1 MKALVIYLTLVLSIH
16 QVFATGDE
24 NKVNNTASRTT
35 TTAVF
40 SEIQFFNGKNA
51 TGSDFNKFSYA
62 DGRLIKVTNSKAD
75 LSAFKYSSNEIT
87 FEEAFKGGKTMY
99 KVKHDNGK
107 IISFDVYYYLGKT
120 ADHHQYIFNY
130 EGNHLAGIDYYI
142 NNFKNYYAEVGYE
155 RDNINKI
162 VWYYRNT
169 AKDAFK
175 FNNGYELV
183 YEDGLSSDLNQKN
196 PMAEVI
202 LESAAG
208 MVSLLPEN
216 FFGKMSTNLV
226 KEVKNIT
233 FNEKEGL
240 LKPSESGNKI
250 YTYQRNSKQKIVAI
264 SSTENQVDYFLTKIS
279 YNNK

>member
-1 MKALVIYLTLVLSIH
+1 MKTLFTCLILAYSISKG
-16 QVFATGDE
+16 FATGDE
-24 NKVNNTASRTT
+24 NKTANIATKTT
-35 TTAVF
+35 STAVF

-51 TGSDFNKFSYA
+51 TGSDFSRFTYQ
-62 DGRLIKVTNSKAD
+62 DGHLIKVINSKAD
-75 LSAFKYSSNEIT
+75 LSAFKYANNLIS
-87 FEEAFKGGKTMY
+87 FEEVFKGGKTAY
-99 KVKHDNGK
+99 QVKHDNGR

-120 ADHHQYIFNY
+120 ADHHQYVFTY
-130 EGNHLAGIDYYI
+130 DGNHLAGIDYYI
-142 NNFKNYYAEVGYE
+142 NNFKNYYAEVSYDQE
-155 RDNINKI
+155 NLSKI
-162 VWYYRNT
+162 IWFYRNT
-169 AKDAFK
+169 PTDAFK

-196 PMAEVI
+196 PLAEVV

-216 FFGKMSTNLV
+216 FFGKMSNNLV

-233 FNEKEGL
+233 FNQKDGL

-250 YTYQRNSKQKIVAI
+250 YSYERDAKQKIVAI
-264 SSTENQVDYFLTKIS
+264 SSTENHVDYFLTKIS